1 MRTNPDLDPAAI
13 ERLRGLGGE
22 KFVREMIGLF
32 LDYVGQ
38 KVKEARQAM
47 LAGDLPGVEKAVHP
61 VKSSAGNL
69 GARRVQT
76 LATRIELEARNQNVA
91 AVSAG
96 VAELESAFST
106 VRERLEQMQLPAPKP
121 EQPNVGQ

>member
-47 LAGDLPGVEKAVHP
+47 LAGDLPTPGGPNRFFA
-61 VKSSAGNL
+61 AG
-69 GARRVQT
+69 R
-76 LATRIELEARNQNVA
+76 
-91 AVSAG
+91 
-96 VAELESAFST
+96 
-106 VRERLEQMQLPAPKP
+106 K
-121 EQPNVGQ
+121 